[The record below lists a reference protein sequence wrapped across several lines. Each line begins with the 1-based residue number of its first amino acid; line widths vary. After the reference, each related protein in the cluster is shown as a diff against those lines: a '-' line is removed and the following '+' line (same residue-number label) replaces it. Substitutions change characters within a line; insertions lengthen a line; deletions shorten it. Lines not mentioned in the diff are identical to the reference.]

1 MTEDKKEKGYKVV
14 DKRFSDQKDTTQ
26 SKSTMLGEK
35 PTFEQL
41 PHKERFIFLVTL
53 LAQNAMIYLG
63 EEDNSANKKKMLNL
77 DEAKNIISLIE
88 TIQEKTI
95 NNLDSEENQY
105 VQSILHTLRLRFT
118 EKVKIV

>member
-14 DKRFSDQKDTTQ
+14 DKRFSVQKDTTQ
-26 SKSTMLGEK
+26 SKSTIPGIK
-35 PTFEQL
+35 PAFAQL

-63 EEDNSANKKKMLNL
+63 EEDNSANKRKMLYL
-77 DEAKNIISLIE
+77 EEAKNIISLIE
-88 TIQEKTI
+88 TIQEKTM
-95 NNLDSEENQY
+95 NNLDSEESQY
-105 VQSILHTLRLRFT
+105 LQSILHELRLRFA

>member
-26 SKSTMLGEK
+26 SKSAILGEK

-41 PHKERFIFLVTL
+41 PHKERFIFLVTS

-63 EEDNSANKKKMLNL
+63 EEDNSANKEKMLNL

-88 TIQEKTI
+88 TIQEKTM
-95 NNLDSEENQY
+95 NNLDSEESQY
-105 VQSILHTLRLRFT
+105 VQSILHALRLRFT